1 MEVPMRG
8 WITWVAV
15 LGSTALCCY
24 HAIMG
29 DYKQAATFGTAALG
43 MLGLGRKADRVLSVI
58 AEIGSAV
65 QAGAPEDKP
74 EITPVNR
81 TGLRNR

>member
-24 HAIMG
+24 HAVMG

-43 MLGLGRKADRVLSVI
+43 MLGLGRKAERVLTAI

-65 QAGAPEDKP
+65 QSGKP
-74 EITPVNR
+74 EITPVNNR
-81 TGLRNR
+81 TGLRA